1 MNNKADKKITFK
13 YPDYEKM
20 TDEDLIGRMHEI
32 SYEYPA
38 ILNYL
43 ISKHRGLV
51 KYIVSTLGGIMP
63 SDMDDFEQEGMIGLY
78 DSIENYD
85 DNKGAGFKTY
95 ASVVI
100 RNRLLNV
107 YASRNNLK
115 NSLFKDYISTD
126 LTDADPEWNE
136 KVSIQS
142 PDMTPE
148 EIALYVELKE
158 KLETVFDTSLTEA
171 EKTAL
176 SLKMN
181 GVPVKEIAQYLN
193 ITEKAAEKAIERAR
207 KKIRNSI

>member
-1 MNNKADKKITFK
+1 
-13 YPDYEKM
+13 M

-51 KYIVSTLGGIMP
+51 KFIVSTLGGIMP

>member
-1 MNNKADKKITFK
+1 MNNKADKKITIK

>member
-1 MNNKADKKITFK
+1 
-13 YPDYEKM
+13 M
-20 TDEDLIGRMHEI
+20 TDESLIGRMHEI

-43 ISKHRGLV
+43 ISKHRGLI

-63 SDMDDFEQEGMIGLY
+63 SDIDDYEQEGMIGLY

-85 DNKGAGFKTY
+85 DTKGAGFKTY

-115 NSLFKDYISTD
+115 NSLLKDYISTD
-126 LTDADPEWNE
+126 LTDTDPEWNE

-148 EIALYVELKE
+148 ELALYLELKE
-158 KLETVFDTSLTEA
+158 RLETVFVTCLTEA
-171 EKTAL
+171 ERTAL

-181 GVPVKEIAQYLN
+181 GVSVREIAQRLN
-193 ITEKAAEKAIERAR
+193 ITQKAAEKAIERAR

>member
-1 MNNKADKKITFK
+1 
-13 YPDYEKM
+13 M

-51 KYIVSTLGGIMP
+51 KFIVSTLGGIMP

-171 EKTAL
+171 ERTAL

>member
-1 MNNKADKKITFK
+1 
-13 YPDYEKM
+13 M

-78 DSIENYD
+78 NSIENYD
-85 DNKGAGFKTY
+85 DAKGAGFKTY

-115 NSLFKDYISTD
+115 NSLLKDYISTD

>member
-1 MNNKADKKITFK
+1 
-13 YPDYEKM
+13 M

-126 LTDADPEWNE
+126 LTDADPEWNA

>member
-1 MNNKADKKITFK
+1 
-13 YPDYEKM
+13 M

>member
-1 MNNKADKKITFK
+1 
-13 YPDYEKM
+13 M

-171 EKTAL
+171 ERTAL

>member
-1 MNNKADKKITFK
+1 
-13 YPDYEKM
+13 M

-51 KYIVSTLGGIMP
+51 KFIVSTLGGIMP

-171 EKTAL
+171 EKTSL

>member
-1 MNNKADKKITFK
+1 
-13 YPDYEKM
+13 M
-20 TDEDLIGRMHEI
+20 TDEALIGRMHEI

-43 ISKHRGLV
+43 ISKHRGLI

-63 SDMDDFEQEGMIGLY
+63 SDIDDYEQEGMIGLY

-85 DNKGAGFKTY
+85 DTKGAGFKTY

-115 NSLFKDYISTD
+115 NSLLKDYISTD

-148 EIALYVELKE
+148 ELALYLELKE
-158 KLETVFDTSLTEA
+158 RLETVFVTCLTEA
-171 EKTAL
+171 ERTAL

-181 GVPVKEIAQYLN
+181 GVSVREIAQHLS

>member
-1 MNNKADKKITFK
+1 
-13 YPDYEKM
+13 M
-20 TDEDLIGRMHEI
+20 TDEALIGRMHEI

-63 SDMDDFEQEGMIGLY
+63 SDIDDFEQEGMIGLY

-85 DNKGAGFKTY
+85 DKKGAGFKTY
-95 ASVVI
+95 AAVVI

-115 NSLFKDYISTD
+115 NSLLKDYISTD
-126 LTDADPEWNE
+126 LADTDPEWNE

-148 EIALYVELKE
+148 EIALYLELKE
-158 KLETVFDTSLTEA
+158 KLEKVFATCLTEA
-171 EKTAL
+171 ERTAL

-181 GVPVKEIAQYLN
+181 GVPVRKIALSLN